1 MASRQAIRTSSLLS
15 SKRLINTEKQVDE
28 NHSQHNFC
36 ENYNII
42 LSRQFIVEITQ
53 GIDCQKHFTQAVI
66 FYLLCSFSDV
76 KDTQL

>member
-36 ENYNII
+36 ENYECCVQIDVLPEAI
-42 LSRQFIVEITQ
+42 LSRIC
-53 GIDCQKHFTQAVI
+53 GPI
-66 FYLLCSFSDV
+66 FGPSMLNSLL
-76 KDTQL
+76 